1 MRLIDFFTPDAVHL
15 TLSGRTKDDIL
26 AELVRLLDVDTRSSE
41 TLLRMLSRRESLGST
56 GIGRG
61 VAVPH
66 ARSLVV
72 NRLRLAF
79 GRSPEG
85 IEYQA
90 IDSRPVHHF
99 FLIVAPPVEISNQYL
114 PVLGRIAQ
122 FANQPDVPEC
132 LAALGSAEEFF
143 RLLESKGV

>member
-1 MRLIDFFTPDAVHL
+1 MRLIDFFTPDAVNL
-15 TLSGRTKDDIL
+15 TLQGRTKDDIL
-26 AELVRLLDVDTRSSE
+26 AELVRLLDVDIRSSE

-90 IDSRPVHHF
+90 IDTRLVHHF

-132 LAALGSAEEFF
+132 LGALGSAEEFF
-143 RLLESKGV
+143 RLLETKGV